1 MGEINVT
8 FGWLWINSG
17 ILSGMI
23 MGLWS
28 FAGPVRTPKGLEDY
42 SSLPRRFV
50 RLGHVAFI
58 ALSLVNILYGKELG
72 NVNLSPGLTQLGSYA
87 MIFAAIGIP
96 LGCMAAAFKNSLKY
110 FLVLPATSFL
120 IATFIMTLGV
130 LS

>member
-1 MGEINVT
+1 MGEINIT
-8 FGWLWINSG
+8 FGWLWINAG
-17 ILSGMI
+17 VISGMI

-28 FAGPVRTPKGLEDY
+28 FAGPVRAPKGLEGY

-58 ALSLVNILYGKELG
+58 ALSIINILYGQQLG
-72 NVNLSPGLTQLGSYA
+72 KVNLSPGLLQLGSYA
-87 MIFAAIGIP
+87 MIFTAVGIP

-110 FLVLPATSFL
+110 FLALPASSFL
-120 IATFIMTLGV
+120 VATLIMTLGV